1 MDFAFGPEDERFRAE
16 ARDWLAEHFTGPFTV
31 LEQQPGGHPGEGR
44 GDMAVRR
51 AWERELGTGGWIG
64 VGWDRTDG
72 AYGNRAATL
81 TQQVVWAEEYARA
94 GAPGRLGHIGEN
106 LLAPTLLAHGDS
118 AQRARFLP
126 AIARGEELWCQ
137 GYSEPDA
144 GSDLAGLRTRA
155 VLDPAAG
162 TYRITGQKIWTSLA
176 HEADWCF
183 VLARTEE
190 GSQRHHGL
198 SFLLVPMDQPGRIE
212 VRPIR
217 QLTGTAE
224 FNEVF
229 FDGAVARAEHLVGG
243 AGHGWRVA
251 MSLLAVERGVS
262 TLVQQIGFAQELS
275 RVVRLALETG
285 AAEEPVLRDRL
296 VRQWA
301 ELKAMRWNALRTLGA
316 AQNPAGSPVR
326 DLGGSPVR
334 DHAQDSAGTSAQDHT
349 QDPVQDPA
357 GSPVRDHARDSAQDL
372 SGSPVRDPVQDPA
385 GGPVPD
391 HARNAAPQRGAP
403 HDLPPRNAGPQ
414 FPGSRD
420 PGPRD
425 PGAPSVA
432 KLLWGGWHQRLGE
445 LAVQVRGAAAA
456 LGPERWTTGRPYE
469 LDAFQRLFLFSR
481 ADTIYGGSDEI
492 QRTIIAERVLHLP
505 KESRR

>member
-1 MDFAFGPEDERFRAE
+1 MDFAFGPEDERFRTE
-16 ARDWLAEHFTGPFTV
+16 ARDWLTEHFTGPFAA
-31 LEQQPGGHPGEGR
+31 LKQEPGGHPGEGH
-44 GDMAVRR
+44 GDMAARR

-64 VGWDRTDG
+64 LGWDRTDG

-81 TQQVVWAEEYARA
+81 TQQVVWAEEYAHA
-94 GAPGRLGHIGEN
+94 GGPGRLGHIGEN
-106 LLAPTLLAHGDS
+106 LLGPTLVAHGDS

-126 AIARGEELWCQ
+126 PIARGEEVWCQ

-155 VLDPAAG
+155 VRDPGEG

-229 FDGAVARAEHLVGG
+229 FDGAVARAEHLIGG

-296 VRQWA
+296 IRQWA
-301 ELKAMRWNALRTLGA
+301 ELRTMRWNALRTLGA
-316 AQNPAGSPVR
+316 VRNPAQNPVR
-326 DLGGSPVR
+326 NP
-334 DHAQDSAGTSAQDHT
+334 AQNPS
-349 QDPVQDPA
+349 
-357 GSPVRDHARDSAQDL
+357 RDSAQDPAR
-372 SGSPVRDPVQDPA
+372 SP
-385 GGPVPD
+385 
-391 HARNAAPQRGAP
+391 APRKAVP
-403 HDLPPRNAGPQ
+403 HDPPPGSEGPQ
-414 FPGSRD
+414 APGSRD
-420 PGPRD
+420 PGPQD

-456 LGPERWTTGRPYE
+456 LGPARWTAGRPYE

>member
-1 MDFAFGPEDERFRAE
+1 MDFAFGPEDERFRTE
-16 ARDWLAEHFTGPFTV
+16 ARDWLTEHFTGPFAA
-31 LEQQPGGHPGEGR
+31 LKQEPGGHPGEGH
-44 GDMAVRR
+44 GDMAARR

-64 VGWDRTDG
+64 LGWDRTDG

-81 TQQVVWAEEYARA
+81 TQQVVWAEEYAHA
-94 GAPGRLGHIGEN
+94 GGPGRLGHIGEN
-106 LLAPTLLAHGDS
+106 LLGPTLVAHGDS

-126 AIARGEELWCQ
+126 PIARGEEVWCQ

-155 VLDPAAG
+155 VRDPGEG

-296 VRQWA
+296 IRQWA
-301 ELKAMRWNALRTLGA
+301 ELRTMRWNALRTLGA
-316 AQNPAGSPVR
+316 AQNSVRNPAQNPVR
-326 DLGGSPVR
+326 NP
-334 DHAQDSAGTSAQDHT
+334 AQNPS
-349 QDPVQDPA
+349 
-357 GSPVRDHARDSAQDL
+357 RDSAQNPAP
-372 SGSPVRDPVQDPA
+372 SP
-385 GGPVPD
+385 
-391 HARNAAPQRGAP
+391 APRKAVP
-403 HDLPPRNAGPQ
+403 HDPPPGSEDPQ
-414 FPGSRD
+414 APGSRD
-420 PGPRD
+420 PGPQD

-456 LGPERWTTGRPYE
+456 LGPARWTAGRPYE